1 MLELGTFTNEAHE
14 QIGRKVCDLS
24 IDFLL
29 AMGDEAPVVVESA
42 IRCGLPMERA
52 KIVESHSEAVSLLR
66 QMIQSGDWV
75 LVKGSRRMAMEKI
88 AERLAEGRA

>member
-1 MLELGTFTNEAHE
+1 
-14 QIGRKVCDLS
+14 VCDLS

-42 IRCGLPMERA
+42 IRQGLRMERA
-52 KIVESHSEAVSLLR
+52 KIVESHSEAASLLR
-66 QMIQSGDWV
+66 HMIQSGDWV

-88 AERLAEGRA
+88 VERLAEGRA